1 MDLTVKEAAKLLDVS
16 DDIVFDWI
24 RDRNLPAYRIK
35 NQFRINRESAFEWAT
50 VNGIRISPAF
60 INSTFKNP
68 ANMLPTLVE
77 SILSGGIYY
86 GLKGETSQD
95 VLASAVY
102 VLPLPETVERKFLLQ
117 MLLARETIGSTGIGE
132 GIAIPHPRNPIVLS
146 IDKPLV
152 AVLFPEHPID
162 FNAVDN
168 QPVVVFFLLI
178 SPTVRTHLHLL
189 SRIAFTV
196 QNQLVKKLLHSQE
209 SAQELL
215 PALKSA
221 ENGIS
226 TPGTKL

>member
-1 MDLTVKEAAKLLDVS
+1 
-16 DDIVFDWI
+16 
-24 RDRNLPAYRIK
+24 
-35 NQFRINRESAFEWAT
+35 
-50 VNGIRISPAF
+50 
-60 INSTFKNP
+60 
-68 ANMLPTLVE
+68 MLPTLVE

-95 VLASAVY
+95 VLASAVD